1 MFFGQKLKC
10 AFFKDCDKGTRFFRS
25 LMSQGHMRHHIPVI
39 IRSDGMLTFSA
50 EEVGREFVSYY
61 KELLGTSKPTIPP
74 RAKVVHC
81 GACINADSHDLLLT
95 PVTADDIKQVLFSMD
110 DDKAPGSDG
119 YTSAFFKKAWNIV
132 GDEFFSAV
140 QDFFASGEILKQ
152 INHSTIPVPKSVNAN
167 STADYR
173 PIS

>member
-1 MFFGQKLKC
+1 
-10 AFFKDCDKGTRFFRS
+10 
-25 LMSQGHMRHHIPVI
+25 MRHHIPVI

-95 PVTADDIKQVLFSMD
+95 PVTADDIKQFLFSMD
-110 DDKAPGSDG
+110 DDKALGPDG
-119 YTSAFFKKAWNIV
+119 YTSAFLKKARNIV
-132 GDEFFSAV
+132 GDDFFSAV
-140 QDFFASGEILKQ
+140 QDFFAS
-152 INHSTIPVPKSVNAN
+152 
-167 STADYR
+167 
-173 PIS
+173 